1 MKRYLL
7 DTPIIAAHLIGREPA
22 LNLIE
27 PWLLNHEVVTSIVVY
42 GEVFEYIRSFRDFEE
57 RYLSFQTFIE
67 ECNLV
72 RISVEIMETYAI
84 LRRSMR
90 RPYGDGLIC
99 DIDTLIAATCL
110 RHGLTIVS
118 TDAHFRRVPHLNT
131 LIVDLSANEPA
142 R

>member
-7 DTPIIAAHLIGREPA
+7 DTPIIAAHLIGRQPA
-22 LNLIE
+22 LDLIE

-57 RYLSFQTFIE
+57 RYLSFQTFIQ

-72 RISVEIMETYAI
+72 RISTEIMETYAN

-90 RPYGDGLIC
+90 RPYGDGLIG

-110 RHGLTIVS
+110 RHGLTVVS
-118 TDAHFRRVPHLNT
+118 TDTHFLRVPRLNS
-131 LIVDLSANEPA
+131 LIVDLSGDTPA